1 MSIRSFKRSILK
13 AQGKLVSGVQSNP
26 ALRQVFTRANLI
38 AFLMICVFSF
48 TFFGLGHASHAQASF
63 SIDVSGMLSTAS
75 SLFNQLFPIF
85 GAIAGMTL
93 AFGLVAYVIAEI
105 RKAF

>member
-1 MSIRSFKRSILK
+1 MLSSIKRSILK
-13 AQGKLVSGVQSNP
+13 AQGRFSGAIKASPVLS
-26 ALRQVFTRANLI
+26 QVFTRANVV
-38 AFLMICVFSF
+38 AFVMICALSFSVFGFGHPSF
-48 TFFGLGHASHAQASF
+48 AQASF